1 MIQEDPLVALLAMD
15 GRASL
20 RELAKALGVSV
31 PTASARLR
39 ALEAAGSVR
48 VVLKQQVLHEQPCG
62 FLLRVEAYV
71 DDPAAL
77 PAVAAGFAQW
87 PRLVSAYQTSGRPE
101 IVAMGSVPHINET
114 KACLDELAKLIPGAT
129 RVAVSVLFDVHHVRP
144 WLHTLAMPEA
154 VARGEPDPV
163 RAALRRNAR
172 QPASELARAL
182 GLPEPTIRQ
191 RVRRLIAA
199 PGHRIVAMRDARAIG
214 YSIWADLRLTL
225 APAEIN
231 KTITRVAAMQDVVLV
246 AQLSG
251 DANIALFVAA
261 ASVEALDHFVSAGIR
276 TLPGL
281 RTFELLRVSKVIATD
296 YSLDLSPP
304 C

>member
-1 MIQEDPLVALLAMD
+1 MTDEDPILAILAAD
-15 GRASL
+15 GRASA
-20 RELAKALGVSV
+20 RTIAAALGVSV

-39 ALEAAGSVR
+39 ALEADASVR
-48 VVLKQQVLHEQPCG
+48 VVLKRYVLHEQPCG
-62 FLLRVEAYV
+62 LLVRIEAFV

-77 PAVAAGFAQW
+77 PAVAAGFAAW

-101 IVAMGSVPHINET
+101 IVALGSIPHIGAAR
-114 KACLDELAKLIPGAT
+114 ACLEELAKSVPGAT
-129 RVAVSVLFDVHHVRP
+129 QMAVSVLFEARHVRP
-144 WLHTLAMPEA
+144 WLHTLAMPDA
-154 VARGEPDPV
+154 VARDDTDPV

-199 PGHRIVAMRDARAIG
+199 PGHRLVAMRDARAVG

-225 APAEIN
+225 APAEVN
-231 KTITRVAAMQDVVLV
+231 AAIVRIEALPDVVLV
-246 AQLSG
+246 SQLSG
-251 DANIALFVAA
+251 EANVGVFVAA
-261 ASVEALDHFVSAGIR
+261 RSVEALDQFVSAGIR

-281 RTFELLRVSKVIATD
+281 RTFQLLRVSKVIATD
-296 YSLDLSPP
+296 YSLDLSAAT
-304 C
+304 